1 MTDEAVPDRLSILDR
16 TLLRRSP
23 QFAIRREAYRRNLAA
38 FREHG
43 IELVGRGVVV
53 KVEGSP
59 GSHAEVFGAAAA
71 EAGRPATV
79 GVG

>member
-1 MTDEAVPDRLSILDR
+1 MLDR
-16 TLLRRSP
+16 TLLRQSP

-59 GSHAEVFGAAAA
+59 GRPAEVGAA
-71 EAGRPATV
+71 
-79 GVG
+79 